1 MSITMQQKR
10 GTSTNWETNNPLL
23 LAGEIGFETDTQ
35 KLKIGN
41 GTDNWNDLP
50 YVSAIDSNNELEA
63 AGNNNE
69 ETAFYVENTD
79 IIDTVVASE
88 WRTLKYV
95 ISMSKT
101 SGGTNKFAAT
111 ELTIL
116 IDGTNV
122 NVSEYGVI
130 DNDGEVGTVSVS
142 KSGGNINVSV
152 TANLIVKP
160 ITVRYYR
167 TGLKA

>member
-10 GTSTNWETNNPLL
+10 GTADQWETANPLL

-41 GTDNWNDLP
+41 GSDNWNDLP
-50 YVSAIDSNNELEA
+50 YVSATNSNDELLS
-63 AGNNNE
+63 AGNNDL
-69 ETAFYVENTD
+69 ETAYSVENTD

-101 SGGTNKFAAT
+101 SSGINKFSAT

-116 IDGTNV
+116 IDGENFTF
-122 NVSEYGVI
+122 SEYGVI

-152 TANLIVKP
+152 TANLLIKP